1 MTKKDSGKIPR
12 FVAFTTLT
20 YPENPDWDSV
30 FLRCDTLGYPYAYC
44 IHDRDLTGELDKPQE
59 WKADKPHC
67 QSIIRVPNG
76 KTVSAFASKMGIDE
90 RWVKGLSSYKDYCRY
105 LNHSDED
112 SLRDPRKVC
121 YPTDRIMGSMAD
133 VVIEEIE
140 HHVTRNQ
147 ARSME
152 DDTNILKI
160 LDFVEEW
167 DYLPMSTLV
176 RWCCEAGLYSTM
188 RRASGIIRDVVYEHN
203 KSAQHT
209 VAESLLMAKV
219 RILEERV
226 TKSEKELE
234 RAYGDFW
241 NRNTNPWTGKTIEED
256 KQFTNSI
263 SEMQRLISEI
273 GA

>member
-1 MTKKDSGKIPR
+1 MAKKSSGKIPR
-12 FVAFTTLT
+12 YVAFTTLT

-44 IHDRDLTGELDKPQE
+44 IHDRDLKGDLDKPEE
-59 WKADKPHC
+59 WESDKVHC

-76 KTVSAFASKMGIDE
+76 KTVSAFSAKMGIDE
-90 RWVKGLSSYKDYCRY
+90 RWVKGLSSYKDFCRY
-105 LNHSDED
+105 INHSDED

-121 YPTDRIMGSMAD
+121 YSTDRIMGSMAS
-133 VVIEEIE
+133 VVVEEIE
-140 HHVTRNQ
+140 NHVTRNQ

-160 LDFVEEW
+160 LDFIDEW
-167 DYLPMSTLV
+167 DYLPMSQLV
-176 RWCCEAGLYSTM
+176 RWACESGYYSTL

-209 VAESLLMAKV
+209 VAESLLQAKV

-234 RAYGDFW
+234 RAYGDLW
-241 NRNTNPWTGKTIEED
+241 ERNKNPWSDKTVEED
-256 KQFTNSI
+256 KVFTNSI
-263 SEMQRLISEI
+263 SQMQKLISDI